1 MCDMPT
7 SASNTEFVAI
17 SQNAQL
23 IHSTPTA
30 MNTRAANL
38 PRLMSAA
45 ACFSEIISGISRRMA
60 SRMLRHTSGDSSG
73 RIPIWQPTIRNAA
86 ASIGRNTR
94 GTAIV
99 PFFGAVRARKQSAI
113 SPTAYSTSA
122 TVSSAGTK
130 CATSAAARS
139 PHAA

>member
-23 IHSTPTA
+23 IHTVPTTT
-30 MNTRAANL
+30 NTRAANL
-38 PRLMSAA
+38 PRSMSAA
-45 ACFSEIISGISRRMA
+45 ACFSEIISGISRISA
-60 SRMLRHTSGDSSG
+60 SRMLRHTRGDSSG

-99 PFFGAVRARKQSAI
+99 PFFGAVRAGRQSAI
-113 SPTAYSTSA
+113 SPTA
-122 TVSSAGTK
+122 
-130 CATSAAARS
+130 
-139 PHAA
+139 